1 MKINILEKEW
11 IKITIMEHFG
21 HSDFGNGMLQNL
33 LEREVGVYFAAYY
46 TLYLNP

>member
-11 IKITIMEHFG
+11 IKITIIEHFG
-21 HSDFGNGMLQNL
+21 NEMLQHL